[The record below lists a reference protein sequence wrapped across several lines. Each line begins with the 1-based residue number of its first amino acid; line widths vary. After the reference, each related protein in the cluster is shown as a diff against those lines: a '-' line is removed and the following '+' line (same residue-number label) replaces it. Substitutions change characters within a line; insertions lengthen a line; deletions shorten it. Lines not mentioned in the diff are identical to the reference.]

1 MSARTHRQ
9 VSLLAGLVLTAGV
22 VAFTVAYF
30 GDTGT
35 SQETPLSNKPAQVF
49 TPRKQVPLD
58 KEARRV
64 AGRFILTAVARENL
78 GESYDL
84 VHPELR
90 QGMTKREW
98 LTGNIP
104 VVYYPAKAIEAATF
118 KVDESYPDEAILEV
132 ALLPKDS
139 TKVKP
144 QIFFIGLKKTGSRWR
159 VNYWV
164 PRAAPADPERPRL
177 DGVAGRLV
185 VAALPAARSQGRRPA
200 RASLVAA
207 ALVSIFFWNTATIV
221 ETPLHGKAD
230 VYVPPI
236 PVKMAPAERRAV
248 IATAALFVET
258 AVRREHAERAY
269 ELVGPNLAGR
279 HHARRVARRRHP
291 GRALSRSTTRAGSS
305 TTPTR
310 TRSASR
316 SPSSRSPA
324 PTVRPAVFNL
334 SLRSVGAGAKR
345 RWLIDSW
352 SPRGGGGGGS
362 RPSRSEGSPF
372 RVDLAPQSAS
382 TSLGAVW
389 LLVPAALVALALL
402 VPVALLVIERVR
414 SRRAQKAYDASR
426 LS

>member
-35 SQETPLSNKPAQVF
+35 SQETPLSDKPAQVF
-49 TPRKQVPLD
+49 APRKQVPLD
-58 KEARRV
+58 TEARRV

-90 QGMTKREW
+90 QGMTRREW

-104 VVYYPAKAIEAATF
+104 VVYYPAKAIETATF

-132 ALLPKDS
+132 ALLPKES
-139 TKVKP
+139 AKVKP
-144 QIFFIGLKKTGSRWR
+144 QIFFIGLKKTGAHWR

-164 PRAAPADPERPRL
+164 PRAAPAVPNAARL
-177 DGVAGRLV
+177 GLDVAGRLSSPRFRRR
-185 VAALPAARSQGRRPA
+185 ALKIGLLLAVG
-200 RASLVAA
+200 VAA
-207 ALVSIFFWNTATIV
+207 ALVSIFFWNTATVV

-230 VYVPPI
+230 LYVPPI
-236 PVKMAPAERRAV
+236 PIKMAPAERRAV
-248 IATAALFVET
+248 IATAARFVET
-258 AVRREHAERAY
+258 AVRRDHAERAY
-269 ELVGPNLAGR
+269 ELVGPNLRGT
-279 HHARRVARRRHP
+279 
-291 GRALSRSTTRAGSS
+291 TTRDEW
-305 TTPTR
+305 R
-310 TRSASR
+310 TGDIPVVPYPVDDARWKFDYSYANEIGLQVAVFPR
-316 SPSSRSPA
+316 PGA
-324 PTVRPAVFNL
+324 AVRPAVFNL

-345 RWLIDSW
+345 RWLVDSW
-352 SPRGGGGGGS
+352 SPRGGGAS
-362 RPSRSEGSPF
+362 ARPSRSDGSPF
-372 RVDLAPQSAS
+372 RVDLAPRSSAS

-402 VPVALLVIERVR
+402 VPAALFVIERVR
-414 SRRAQKAYDASR
+414 SHRAQKAYDASR
-426 LS
+426 LP

>member
-164 PRAAPADPERPRL
+164 PRAAPAVPNARDYVCRAQDRHPQERTPIAQRSL
-177 DGVAGRLV
+177 KGPLSAARWRRVPSVAGRLSSPRFRRRAIKV
-185 VAALPAARSQGRRPA
+185 GFLLAVA
-200 RASLVAA
+200 VAA

-269 ELVGPNLAGR
+269 ELVGPNLRGR
-279 HHARRVARRRHP
+279 HHPRRVARRRHP
-291 GRALSRSTTRAGSS
+291 GRALPRRRRALE
-305 TTPTR
+305 
-310 TRSASR
+310 
-316 SPSSRSPA
+316 
-324 PTVRPAVFNL
+324 VRL
-334 SLRSVGAGAKR
+334 LLRERDRPPGR
-345 RWLIDSW
+345 R
-352 SPRGGGGGGS
+352 
-362 RPSRSEGSPF
+362 
-372 RVDLAPQSAS
+372 
-382 TSLGAVW
+382 
-389 LLVPAALVALALL
+389 VPAAGRHRPAR
-402 VPVALLVIERVR
+402 PSSTSR
-414 SRRAQKAYDASR
+414 SARSGRARSAVG
-426 LS
+426 